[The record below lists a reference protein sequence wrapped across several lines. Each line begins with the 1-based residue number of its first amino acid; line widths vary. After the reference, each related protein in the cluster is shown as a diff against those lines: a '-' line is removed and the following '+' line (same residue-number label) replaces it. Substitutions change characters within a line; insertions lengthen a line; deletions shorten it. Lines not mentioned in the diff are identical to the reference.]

1 MVPGLEEHYLK
12 SHPKLSPDL
21 LQHWKAHQTMVG
33 WDHLPR
39 TPIVSMEPS
48 ILALVLFLL
57 LSQIQ
62 PQS

>member
-21 LQHWKAHQTMVG
+21 PQHSKARQTMVG
-33 WDHLPR
+33 WDHLPC
-39 TPIVSMEPS
+39 TPTVPMEPS
-48 ILALVLFLL
+48 TLALVLFLI
-57 LSQIQ
+57 LSQLQ